1 MQNLLWMFHY
11 FSIFF
16 IFLHDVWRR
25 RSRERSSLSHPTN
38 HVQCPSTSCRSC
50 WTKKWQRSRP
60 CWVTR
65 PQPLSHLGQGTQGE
79 LESKGRI
86 GWLVLGAR
94 GSAASSKLSKT
105 AEIRAWR
112 QGLEWLEW
120 VRGCTKPNF
129 YNFLT
134 LLSQSVSCRCLI
146 FSLRQVVPSFE
157 MPLMEISKRLE
168 VESTHVHSVG

>member
-1 MQNLLWMFHY
+1 MIFQY
-11 FSIFF
+11 FSYFF
-16 IFLHDVWRR
+16 TMFEGEGPLRDLASHILKP
-25 RSRERSSLSHPTN
+25 RSMPINVLQELLNQKVTEVKTMLSDQASTLESLGTGDTRGTRVERSN
-38 HVQCPSTSCRSC
+38 
-50 WTKKWQRSRP
+50 
-60 CWVTR
+60 
-65 PQPLSHLGQGTQGE
+65 
-79 LESKGRI
+79 
-86 GWLVLGAR
+86 WLAGFQE
-94 GSAASSKLSKT
+94 AASSKLSKT

-120 VRGCTKPNF
+120 VRRCTKP
-129 YNFLT
+129 NFLT